1 MYPDAFTIERLAIE
15 LNNWL
20 GKSTLKDI
28 FSTSKTDIFFAFD
41 EKKGFKIQFFQ
52 GQAFFQFPGIENF
65 PLKNRMAQFTGLHSQ
80 KIIAVNTHPVSRSFD
95 IEFENSQRLVF
106 KLFGKFSN
114 IILFDEK
121 AQPVSIFSLN
131 HQKDL
136 SNPLSAYSG
145 NETTLKHTF
154 NNVNEFSKVHNW
166 FGTDALFFLENLG
179 YFQSGDKERVYKKFI
194 TQYLEKEVCIIK
206 TKDDK
211 FELSAFPSP
220 NSIGSYSQIID
231 ALNDFSRLF
240 IASES
245 FKNKKQS
252 QISNLEKQINQKQ
265 KNLNDLNKSIETIKQ
280 KRSYNQLGDLIMAN
294 LHSIHKGTSKV
305 EVFDFYNNSK
315 TTIKIK
321 TDFSPQQNATLFYQ
335 KAKNEVK
342 ELEFKHKSLLD
353 VTQQLDT
360 LKQNLEKLKAADTNK
375 NLKLFDKSL
384 NNPLAKANINK
395 SGDNKQNPLPYR
407 LYTIGGFEVLVGKN
421 AKANDEMLTK
431 YSNKNDSWFHAKDV
445 SGSHVIIKNHAS
457 KPIPASVIEQVA
469 SLAAWYSKNKSNSLA
484 QVIYTLRKYVR
495 KPKGFLPG
503 QVIVER
509 ETGILVEPK
518 DY

>member
-1 MYPDAFTIERLAIE
+1 MFPDAFSIERLATE
-15 LNNWL
+15 LNKWL
-20 GKSTLKDI
+20 AQSTLKDI
-28 FSTSKTDIFFAFD
+28 FSTSKRDIFFAFS

-52 GQAFFQFPGIENF
+52 GQAFFQFPGIDNF
-65 PLKNRMAQFTGLHSQ
+65 PLKNRMVQFTSLHLQ
-80 KIIAVNTHPVSRSFD
+80 KVIAVNRHPDSRSFD
-95 IEFENSQRLVF
+95 IEFANNQRLVF

-114 IILFDEK
+114 IILFDEQ
-121 AQPVSIFSLN
+121 AQPVNIFSLN

-136 SNPLSAYSG
+136 SNPLSSYFG
-145 NETTLKHTF
+145 NETILKHKF
-154 NNVNEFSKVHNW
+154 NNVNEFSKAHNW
-166 FGTDALFFLENLG
+166 FGTDALNYLETLG
-179 YFQSGDKERVYKKFI
+179 YFQLDNKESIYKKFAE
-194 TQYLEKEVCIIK
+194 QYLEKELYVIK
-206 TKDDK
+206 TKHDK
-211 FELSAFPSP
+211 FELSAFPSS
-220 NSIGSYSQIID
+220 NSIETYGQIID
-231 ALNDFSRLF
+231 ALNDFSRLY

-245 FKNKKQS
+245 FKIKKQS

-265 KNLNDLNKSIETIKQ
+265 KLLNDLNKSIETIKQ

-294 LHSIHKGTSKV
+294 LHSIHAGTSNV
-305 EVFDFYNNSK
+305 EVFDFYNNAK
-315 TTIKIK
+315 TAIKIK
-321 TDFSPQQNATLFYQ
+321 TDLSPQQNATLFYQ

-342 ELEFKHKSLLD
+342 ELEFKKKSLVD

-375 NLKLFDKSL
+375 NLKLFDKSF
-384 NNPLAKANINK
+384 NNPLAKANGNK
-395 SGDNKQNPLPYR
+395 SQSPLPCR

-421 AKANDEMLTK
+421 AKANDELLSK
-431 YSNKNDSWFHAKDV
+431 YANKNDSWFHAKDV

-457 KPIPASVIEQVA
+457 KTIPANVIEQVA

-503 QVIVER
+503 AVIVER